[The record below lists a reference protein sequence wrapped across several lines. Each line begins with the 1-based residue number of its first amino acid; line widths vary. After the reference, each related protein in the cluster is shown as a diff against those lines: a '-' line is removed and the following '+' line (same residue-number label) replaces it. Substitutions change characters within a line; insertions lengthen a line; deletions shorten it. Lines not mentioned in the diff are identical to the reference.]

1 MNWTTTATAT
11 QVREHGMLRGEV
23 VLVPGSGWC
32 VRDAAGNWFTENLV
46 QTREE
51 ATAILYRELA
61 PVLPPSP
68 GAGS

>member
-11 QVREHGMLRGEV
+11 QAREHGVLKGEV

-51 ATAILYRELA
+51 ATAILYRELMPA
-61 PVLPPSP
+61 QDQ
-68 GAGS
+68 

>member
-1 MNWTTTATAT
+1 MNWTTQGTTT
-11 QVREHGMLRGEV
+11 QAREHGVLKGEV

-51 ATAILYRELA
+51 ATAILYRELMPA
-61 PVLPPSP
+61 QDQ
-68 GAGS
+68 